1 MRELN
6 GNKNAHFLEVE
17 KSEDTEIFRPI
28 NFDTG
33 GDYVDEPTL
42 RDYWR
47 SIRKHWFLAFVMPI
61 LCTLLVTIILIF
73 LPNLYEGDVTIQID
87 VENRPDLSPP
97 PGSGILEFD
106 DRTYFNTQLQIIE
119 SPTVLLRVVK
129 TLDLEHNKPFCDYY
143 INNPSIL
150 QILKKKLGLNFAPP
164 PITGDEPSDPALS
177 EATRAELI
185 EAKRLAPYVVA
196 LQQAV
201 VVTPVTE
208 AKLNIKDTRLV
219 QISFRH
225 PDPVLA
231 ATVANTHADALL
243 QVNRQRISES
253 SVTTGDF
260 LQQRIGEMQNQIRDG
275 EERLADYAKNHEI
288 LSLQPDQNTVVERLV
303 GLNRQLLEAEND
315 RKQAETAYSAAL
327 APGAAEALSEGTA
340 KEIESANVKL
350 NDLRAQ
356 RAQFLVETTEK
367 WPEVQEIDKQIE
379 VLEKQIISS
388 RSRAMSIVLTNLE
401 TRYRG
406 TLARENALH
415 SAFDQQRNETLTQ
428 NQAAINYRI
437 IQQEI
442 ESNRTLLNGLLQRA
456 KENEVTA
463 AGTPNNIHIVDYA
476 IAPDVPA
483 APPRLLLLAVAFGL
497 FLPLGVGSALLRDYL
512 NTTVCSADDAE
523 KWLNLPVFAV
533 IPSVKGWRRNR
544 LRYGTRISKL
554 LPEHTSSNPELLINA
569 DTRSTLAEAYRQLRT
584 SVLFSALGGAL
595 KTILVTSTQPSE
607 GKTTVVV
614 NLAISLAQHGANV
627 LIIDADMRGSRLHSI
642 FELNNEQGLSTILS
656 GEIIEGDMTDFIK
669 RHDASGLSVL
679 TAGPEPLNPAELL
692 GSEQMR
698 TLLTKVES
706 MFTHIIID
714 SPPVG
719 GRSDS
724 AIISPITDGV
734 LLVVRSNKVS
744 RQAARR
750 SLKLLNFVGAR
761 VVGVVLNDVSNSDAV
776 PLLYYHNRY
785 FADRS

>member
-6 GNKNAHFLEVE
+6 GNKTEHYLEIE
-17 KSEDTEIFRPI
+17 KSADSEISRPI
-28 NFDTG
+28 NFDIG
-33 GDYVDEPTL
+33 GDYVYEPSL

-47 SIRKHWFLAFVMPI
+47 SIRKHWFLAFGVPI
-61 LCTLLVTIILIF
+61 LCTLLVAVCLF
-73 LPNLYEGDVTIQID
+73 RLPNLYEGDVSIQID

-97 PGSGILEFD
+97 PGSGVLQFD
-106 DRTYFNTQLQIIE
+106 DRAYFNTQLQIIE
-119 SPTVLLRVVK
+119 SPTVLRQVVK

-150 QILKKKLGLNFAPP
+150 QVVKKKFGLNFAPP
-164 PITGDEPSDPALS
+164 PSTSDGPPNPAFS
-177 EATRAELI
+177 AATREELI
-185 EAKRLAPYVVA
+185 EAKRLAPFVAA

-208 AKLNIKDTRLV
+208 TKLNIKDTRLV
-219 QISFRH
+219 QISFQH
-225 PDPVLA
+225 PDPELA
-231 ATVANTHADALL
+231 ATVANIHADALL

-253 SVTTGDF
+253 SVIKGDF
-260 LQQRIGEMQNQIRDG
+260 LQRRIGELQNQIRGG
-275 EERLADYAKNHEI
+275 EELLADYAQNHQI
-288 LSLQPDQNTVVERLV
+288 LSLENDQNTVVERLV

-315 RKQAETAYSAAL
+315 RKQAETAYRAAL

-340 KEIESANVKL
+340 KDIESANVKL

-379 VLEKQIISS
+379 VLEKQIIDS
-388 RSRAMSIVLTNLE
+388 RRRATATVLTNLE

-406 TLARENALH
+406 TMARENALR
-415 SAFDQQRNETLTQ
+415 SAFDQQRNETFTQ
-428 NQAAINYRI
+428 NEAAIDYRI

-442 ESNRTLLNGLLQRA
+442 ESNRNLLKGLLQRS
-456 KENEVTA
+456 KENEVSA

-476 IAPDVPA
+476 IAPDQPA
-483 APPRLLLLAVAFGL
+483 GPPRLLYLAVAFGL
-497 FLPLGVGSALLRDYL
+497 FLPFGVGSALLRDYL

-523 KWLNLPVFAV
+523 KWLNLPVLAV
-533 IPSVKGWRRNR
+533 IPSVRGWRRNR
-544 LRYGTRISKL
+544 LRYGTSMSKL
-554 LPEHTSSNPELLINA
+554 LTEPTSNNPELLINA

-584 SVLFSALGGAL
+584 SVLLSALGDVL

-614 NLAISLAQHGANV
+614 NLAISLAQDGANV
-627 LIIDADMRGSRLHSI
+627 LILDADMRGSRLHSL
-642 FELNNEQGLSTILS
+642 FELDNEKGLSTILT
-656 GEIIEGDMTDFIK
+656 GEIIEGDITDIIK
-669 RHDASGLSVL
+669 RHDASGLHVL

-719 GRSDS
+719 ALSDS
-724 AIISPITDGV
+724 AIVSPIADGV

-744 RQAARR
+744 REAARQ
-750 SLKLLNFVGAR
+750 SLKLLNFVGAK
-761 VVGVVLNDVSNSDAV
+761 VVGVVLNDVSDSDAV
-776 PLLYYHNRY
+776 PFLCYRSRY
-785 FADRS
+785 FAE